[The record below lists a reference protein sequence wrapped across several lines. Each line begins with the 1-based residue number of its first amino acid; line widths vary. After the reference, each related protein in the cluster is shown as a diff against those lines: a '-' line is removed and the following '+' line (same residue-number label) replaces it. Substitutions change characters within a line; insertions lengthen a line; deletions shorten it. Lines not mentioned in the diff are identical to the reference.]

1 MAHGNTGG
9 WDAPLTTRRT
19 PCWIGIP
26 TEAFFNYQH
35 HHTRR
40 KNTLARKRSNSTESF
55 IKAAIENKEREEEE
69 LAYSDDM
76 FGTPRIVIVGCG
88 GAGGNTIT
96 RLSKLGVKGATT
108 IAINTDKQALDLV
121 EADHKLLIGKSLTRG
136 LGAGGFPDVA
146 ERSARESGH
155 DIELLIKD
163 ADLVFITAGMGGG
176 TGTGSA
182 PVIADLAKKNGAI
195 VTAMVSTPFNVE
207 RARLIKA
214 DEGLDELRVKADSVV
229 VLDNNRLLDFVP
241 NLPINQ
247 AFSVM
252 DQLIAETVKGISE
265 TITVPSL
272 INLDY
277 ADMKTIVESGGLS
290 IMLWGESDGDS
301 GVDHIVKEALNHP
314 LLNVD
319 YSGATGAL
327 VHITGGPKMTLQ
339 YVQDVAKRLTED
351 MDCYANVILGARV
364 IPEFEGRC
372 RVMAI
377 MTGVQ
382 SPNLLGAHS
391 NNQVQERP
399 VSATLTRNNK
409 INIDYV
415 R

>member
-1 MAHGNTGG
+1 MS
-9 WDAPLTTRRT
+9 
-19 PCWIGIP
+19 
-26 TEAFFNYQH
+26 
-35 HHTRR
+35 
-40 KNTLARKRSNSTESF
+40 KNKNVESF
-55 IKAAIENKEREEEE
+55 IANAIENKMEEESR
-69 LAYSDDM
+69 LKIDGDDM
-76 FGTPRIVIVGCG
+76 FGTPRITIVGCG

-96 RLSKLGVKGATT
+96 RLSKLGVKGADT

-121 EADHKLLIGKSLTRG
+121 EADHKILIGGRMTRG
-136 LGAGGFPDVA
+136 LGAGGFPEVA
-146 ERSARESGH
+146 ERAARESSH
-155 DIELLIKD
+155 EIEDLIKD
-163 ADLVFITAGMGGG
+163 SDLVFITAGMGGG

-182 PVIADLAKKNGAI
+182 PVVAEIARKHNAV
-195 VTAMVSTPFNVE
+195 VTCMVSTPFNVE

-214 DEGLDELRVKADSVV
+214 DEGLDELRIKADSTV

-277 ADMKTIVESGGLS
+277 ADMKTIMNSGGLS
-290 IMLWGESDGDS
+290 VMLWGESDEEA
-301 GVDHIVKEALNHP
+301 GVDAIVQEALNHP

-319 YSGATGAL
+319 YKGAMGAL
-327 VHITGGPKMTLQ
+327 VHITGGPNMSLK
-339 YVQDVAKRLTED
+339 YVQDVAKSLTED
-351 MDCYANVILGARV
+351 LDCYSNVILGARV
-364 IPEFEGRC
+364 LPEYEGKC

-382 SPNLLGAHS
+382 SPNLLGPNS
-391 NNQVQERP
+391 TSIRERKTFPQVSTP
-399 VSATLTRNNK
+399 K
-409 INIDYV
+409 MNIDFV

>member
-1 MAHGNTGG
+1 MHPLKDAKKTGVLPTTTNRRNGMAVNNNT
-9 WDAPLTTRRT
+9 
-19 PCWIGIP
+19 
-26 TEAFFNYQH
+26 Q
-35 HHTRR
+35 
-40 KNTLARKRSNSTESF
+40 SF
-55 IKAAIENKEREEEE
+55 IETAIENKAEEESKMVVDSN
-69 LAYSDDM
+69 L

-96 RLSKLGVKGATT
+96 RLHKLGVKGAET

-121 EADHKLLIGKSLTRG
+121 EADHKLLIGASLTRG

-146 ERSARESGH
+146 ERSARESSH
-155 DIELLIKD
+155 EIEELIKD
-163 ADLVFITAGMGGG
+163 ADLVFVTAGMGGG

-182 PVIADLAKKNGAI
+182 PVVSELAKKNGAI
-195 VTAMVSTPFNVE
+195 VTCMVSTPFNVE
-207 RARLIKA
+207 RARLVKA
-214 DEGLDELRVKADSVV
+214 DEGLDKLRLKADSTV
-229 VLDNNRLLDFVP
+229 VLDNNRLLEFVP

-272 INLDY
+272 INLDF
-277 ADMKTIVESGGLS
+277 ADMKTIVDSGGLS
-290 IMLWGESDGDS
+290 VMLWGEADVDA
-301 GVDHIVKEALNHP
+301 GVDAIVKEALNHP

-319 YSGATGAL
+319 YMGAHGAL
-327 VHITGGPKMTLQ
+327 VHITGGPNMSLK
-339 YVQDVAKRLTED
+339 YVQDVAKALTQD

-364 IPEFEGRC
+364 VPEFEGKC

-382 SPNLLGAHS
+382 SPNLLGAHELRE
-391 NNQVQERP
+391 NIVVQPRP
-399 VSATLTRNNK
+399 VVAK
-409 INIDYV
+409 AKVDIDFV

>member
-1 MAHGNTGG
+1 MHPLKDAIKTGVLPTTTNRRNGMAVNNNT
-9 WDAPLTTRRT
+9 
-19 PCWIGIP
+19 
-26 TEAFFNYQH
+26 Q
-35 HHTRR
+35 
-40 KNTLARKRSNSTESF
+40 SF
-55 IKAAIENKEREEEE
+55 IETAIENKAEEESK
-69 LAYSDDM
+69 LVMDDNL

-96 RLSKLGVKGATT
+96 RLHKLGVKGAET

-121 EADHKLLIGKSLTRG
+121 EADHKLLIGANLTRG

-146 ERSARESGH
+146 ERSARESSH
-155 DIELLIKD
+155 EIEELIKD
-163 ADLVFITAGMGGG
+163 ADLVFVTAGMGGG

-182 PVIADLAKKNGAI
+182 PVVSEIAKKNGAI
-195 VTAMVSTPFNVE
+195 VTCMVSTPFNVE
-207 RARLIKA
+207 RARLVKA
-214 DEGLDELRVKADSVV
+214 DEGLDKLRLKADSTV
-229 VLDNNRLLDFVP
+229 VLDNNRLLEFVP

-272 INLDY
+272 INLDF
-277 ADMKTIVESGGLS
+277 ADMKTIVDSGGLS
-290 IMLWGESDGDS
+290 VMLWGEADVDA
-301 GVDHIVKEALNHP
+301 GVEAIVKEALNHP

-319 YSGATGAL
+319 YMGAHGAL
-327 VHITGGPKMTLQ
+327 VHITGGPNMSLK
-339 YVQDVAKRLTED
+339 YVQDVAKSLTQD

-364 IPEFEGRC
+364 LPEFEGKC

-382 SPNLLGAHS
+382 SPNLLGTHELRE
-391 NNQVQERP
+391 NIVQLRP
-399 VSATLTRNNK
+399 VVAK
-409 INIDYV
+409 AKVDIDFV